1 MKNNKII
8 INNNQ
13 AELSCVSCGIARWR
27 RGTRGAAA
35 VTSANYRQQAKTTTY
50 NYAAEA
56 AE

>member
-27 RGTRGAAA
+27 RGTGGAAA